1 MWSFYVEL
9 IQTNF
14 EHDLTELPSLLF
26 SLGIMPN
33 DAPEIQFESEDLSVD
48 DIEDDQLEEF
58 DDEYLII

>member
-1 MWSFYVEL
+1 L

-58 DDEYLII
+58 DDEYGDFSYN